1 MAKQRNPKPPEGF
14 TKKVDEFAELAQEK
28 NWSISEGFSPE
39 DLKANSAQVA
49 QLEAEYKRTE
59 AEYRAKK
66 YALKQAQRGLF
77 VQFQTALRMISA
89 RFYRD
94 AGVQRL
100 LDSFRR
106 GYTRR
111 KKEMPQTVEV

>member
-14 TKKVDEFAELAQEK
+14 IKTVDEFVELSQEK
-28 NWSISEGFSPE
+28 NWAIAEGFSPE
-39 DLKANSAQVA
+39 ELRASSNQVA
-49 QLEAEYKRTE
+49 ELETDFKKTE
-59 AEYRAKK
+59 AEYRAKQ

-100 LDSFRR
+100 LDSFRKH
-106 GYTRR
+106 YSKR